1 MTTGER
7 YMVRKQISNLY
18 REAKAYQDR
27 ANEEDHI
34 KALRLRA
41 EANDLNEELKATR
54 RTK

>member
-1 MTTGER
+1 MTSGER

-18 REAKAYQDR
+18 REAKALQDR
-27 ANEEDHI
+27 ANEEDKI

-41 EANDLNEELKATR
+41 EANDLNEELR

>member
-27 ANEEDHI
+27 ANEKDRI
-34 KALRLRA
+34 KALRLRV

-54 RTK
+54 RIK

>member
-27 ANEEDHI
+27 CTETDRI
-34 KALRLRA
+34 KALKLRA
-41 EANDLNEELKATR
+41 QANDLNEELKEAR